1 MTNTEFIV
9 QHKSDD
15 VRKLALGKV
24 PEGIDLTFCLQQIE
38 GWQLACKKIPQWAGT
53 DGLLYPPH
61 LSMEQCSSEKTALYK
76 KQLVQRILCDEMEQM
91 VDLTGGFGIDFSY
104 MAPLFRKAVYIERQ
118 ETLCQIARHNF
129 NLLGLHH
136 VGVRQSQAEDEL
148 AQINNVS
155 LIYVDPAR
163 RDSKGRKVVLLEDC
177 QPNVIGLQDELL
189 KRAKVVLLKLSP
201 MLEIRQALRQLQNVR
216 EVHVVSVDGECK
228 ELLLVLH
235 QQDIPFHYHC
245 VNLSG
250 TRQETV
256 VPDAWPNPVICE
268 KEKTFLY
275 EPNASILKAGVQDA
289 LCEQLG
295 VEKLHPFSHL
305 FTSEELI
312 TAFPGRSFRILGRS
326 DFSKQGLRT
335 LLSGVKQ
342 ANLTVRNFPASV
354 QELRKKLKLSDGG
367 NYYLFATTL
376 KDESHVLLL
385 CEKAK
390 ID

>member
-1 MTNTEFIV
+1 MTNTEFIAR
-9 QHKSDD
+9 HKSDD

-24 PEGIDLTFCLQQIE
+24 PEGIDLPFCLQQIE
-38 GWQLACKKIPQWAGT
+38 GWQLACKKIPQWAET
-53 DGLLYPPH
+53 EGLLYPPR

-76 KQLVQRILCDEMEQM
+76 RQLVQRVLCDEMGQM
-91 VDLTGGFGIDFSY
+91 ADLTGGFGIDFSY
-104 MAPLFRKAVYIERQ
+104 MAPLFDKAVYIEQ
-118 ETLCQIARHNF
+118 QVSLCQIALHNF

-136 VGVRQSQAEDEL
+136 IEVRHSQAEDEL
-148 AQINNVS
+148 EKINDVS
-155 LIYVDPAR
+155 LIYADPAR
-163 RDSKGRKVVLLEDC
+163 RDSTGRKVVLLEDC
-177 QPNVIGLQDELL
+177 QPNVICLQDELL
-189 KRAKVVLLKLSP
+189 KRSKVVVLKLSP
-201 MLEIRQALRQLQNVR
+201 MLDIRQALRQLRNVR

-228 ELLLVLH
+228 ELLLVMH
-235 QQDIPFHYHC
+235 QQDTPFCYHC
-245 VNLSG
+245 VNLSDSA
-250 TRQETV
+250 QETI
-256 VPDAWPNPVICE
+256 VPETWCDPVICE

-305 FTSEELI
+305 YTSSELV
-312 TAFPGRSFRILGRS
+312 ADFPGRSFRILGRS

-354 QELRKKLKLSDGG
+354 QELRKKLKLSEGG
-367 NYYLFATTL
+367 HLYLFATTL

>member
-1 MTNTEFIV
+1 MTNTEFIAR
-9 QHKSDD
+9 HKSDD

-24 PEGIDLTFCLQQIE
+24 PEGIDLPFCLQQIE
-38 GWQLACKKIPQWAGT
+38 GWQLACKKIPQWAET
-53 DGLLYPPH
+53 EGLLYPPR

-76 KQLVQRILCDEMEQM
+76 RQLVQRVLCDEMGQM
-91 VDLTGGFGIDFSY
+91 ADLTGGFGIDFSY
-104 MAPLFRKAVYIERQ
+104 MAPLFDKAVYIEQ
-118 ETLCQIARHNF
+118 QVSLCQIALHNF

-136 VGVRQSQAEDEL
+136 IEVRHSQAEDEL
-148 AQINNVS
+148 EKINDVS
-155 LIYVDPAR
+155 LIYADPAR
-163 RDSKGRKVVLLEDC
+163 RDSTGRKVVLLEDC
-177 QPNVIGLQDELL
+177 QPNVICLQDELL
-189 KRAKVVLLKLSP
+189 KRSKVVVLKLSP
-201 MLEIRQALRQLQNVR
+201 MLDIRQALRQLRNVR

-228 ELLLVLH
+228 ELLLVMH
-235 QQDIPFHYHC
+235 QQDTPFCYHC
-245 VNLSG
+245 VNLSDSA
-250 TRQETV
+250 QETI
-256 VPDAWPNPVICE
+256 VPETWCDPVICE

-312 TAFPGRSFRILGRS
+312 ASFPGRSFRILGRS

-367 NYYLFATTL
+367 NFYLFATTL

>member
-1 MTNTEFIV
+1 MTDTEFIAR
-9 QHKSDD
+9 HKSDD
-15 VRKLALGKV
+15 VRKLALGKI
-24 PEGIDLTFCLQQIE
+24 PEGIDLPFCLQQIE
-38 GWQLACKKIPQWAGT
+38 GWQLACKKIPRWAET
-53 DGLLYPPH
+53 EGLLYPPR

-76 KQLVQRILCDEMEQM
+76 RQLVQRVLCDEMGQM

-104 MAPLFRKAVYIERQ
+104 MAPLFDKAVYIEQQ
-118 ETLCQIARHNF
+118 EPLCQIARYNF
-129 NLLGLHH
+129 NLLGLQH
-136 VGVRQSQAEDEL
+136 VEVRHSQAEDEL
-148 AQINNVS
+148 ENINEVS
-155 LIYVDPAR
+155 LIYADPAR
-163 RDSKGRKVVLLEDC
+163 RDNAGRKVVLLEDC
-177 QPNVIGLQDELL
+177 QPNVICLQDELL
-189 KRAKVVLLKLSP
+189 TRSKVVMLKLSP
-201 MLEIRQALRQLQNVR
+201 MLDIRQALRQLRNVR

-228 ELLLVLH
+228 ELLLVMH
-235 QQDIPFHYHC
+235 QQDTPFCYHC
-245 VNLSG
+245 VNLSDSI
-250 TRQETV
+250 QEII
-256 VPDAWPNPVICE
+256 VPETWCNPVICE

-305 FTSEELI
+305 YTSSELV
-312 TAFPGRSFRILGRS
+312 ADFPGRSFRILGRS

-354 QELRKKLKLSDGG
+354 QELRKKLKLSEGG
-367 NYYLFATTL
+367 HLYLFATTL